1 MISSAIASALAGLQI
16 ASRRTEI
23 AARNI
28 SGSTVEGYVRK
39 EGRFS
44 SGPLGLQYDGIIRAA
59 DLPLARE
66 AGQERAG
73 LAGME
78 AELTARTSLVQRL
91 GDPRTGN
98 DLGSSLTR
106 LSQALTQL
114 GNRPDD
120 IVLQQEAVDSA
131 GETARFLNSLSK
143 EVQNERLFAQR
154 SIAAD
159 VATAND
165 RLAAI
170 QKLNEEIRV
179 VPPQGD
185 ASDLLDARDKAVQE
199 LTTILP
205 VRVSQ
210 RPDGTVTLLTETGV
224 TLLDEK
230 VHELQFAGGDAMGPE
245 LAYDR
250 GRGGLPGLTVD
261 GIDLTPGSGAP
272 QAIRTGRLAGSF
284 AVRDQVMPQAQRQL
298 DALAS
303 TLARAFQQ
311 ADATI
316 GASTPQAGLLVDSAA
331 PDAGMGAGTVT
342 GLAGRLTVNPR
353 VDPARGGEVW
363 RVRTGVN
370 ATSPGEVGDGDQA
383 RRFARIFEQ
392 SYDFDPA
399 AGLASNTSLIA
410 YANQIT
416 DAQQAGKSAL
426 EANKSYQSSLVT
438 SLEARLAD
446 NQGVDLDKELQD
458 TLLFERSYAASA
470 QVLQTATRMLDEL
483 LQRI

>member
-1 MISSAIASALAGLQI
+1 MIGSAIASALAGLQI

-44 SGPLGLQYDGIIRAA
+44 SGPLGLQYDGVIRAA

-66 AGQERAG
+66 AGQERAS

-143 EVQNERLFAQR
+143 EVQNERLLAQR

-170 QKLNEEIRV
+170 QKLNEEIRI

-205 VRVSQ
+205 VRATQ
-210 RPDGTVTLLTETGV
+210 RPDGTITLLTETGV

-230 VHELQFAGGDAMGPE
+230 VHELHFAGGEAMGPE
-245 LAYDR
+245 LAYD
-250 GRGGLPGLTVD
+250 RGGLPGLTVD

-316 GASTPQAGLLVDSAA
+316 GTSTPQAGLLVDSAA
-331 PDAGMGAGTVT
+331 PDAGVGAGTVT

-353 VDPARGGEVW
+353 VDPARGGEAW

-370 ATSPGEVGDGDQA
+370 ATSPGEVGEGDQA

-399 AGLASNTSLIA
+399 AGLASSTSLIA

-426 EANKSYQSSLVT
+426 EANRSYQSSLVT